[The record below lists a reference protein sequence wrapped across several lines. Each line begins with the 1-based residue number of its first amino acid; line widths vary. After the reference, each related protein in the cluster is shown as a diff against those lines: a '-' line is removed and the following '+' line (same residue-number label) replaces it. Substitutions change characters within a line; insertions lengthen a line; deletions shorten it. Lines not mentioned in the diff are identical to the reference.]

1 MTEALTITTERVD
14 DIPVLAAN
22 MEKMGVAAL
31 VDEHFVPHGNWGGIS
46 LGRVCSGWLVHIL
59 SEADHR
65 MNHVQPW
72 AEKRCETLRGCFGGA
87 VSARDFTDDRLEIA
101 LNALSEDERWAGFET
116 ALNRRT
122 VRVYD
127 LKPKCVRLDGT
138 TASGY
143 WTVTEAGLFQLGHS
157 KDHRPDLPQL
167 KVMQAALDPLGM
179 PLVTLVVSGET
190 AYDPLYI
197 PAIQQVRKGLER
209 RGLLYVGDC
218 KLMAFETRA
227 YIQAGG
233 DYYLGPFSK
242 VQIPDETLDTYLKA
256 VWSGEQELTPVC
268 RPTPEGQPEKIAEGY
283 ELPQT
288 LTATVEEEPISWVER
303 WLVIRSL
310 RQARASEAALQTRLT
325 KALAALEALNERKQ
339 GKRRPADLE
348 ALRQAAEKIVQHYQV
363 EGLLNLSCNE
373 TVQEHEVRRHKER
386 PAETRIERHLS
397 LQVSRDEAAI
407 QKALA
412 RLGWRVYATNQ
423 PVEQLSLEQAVLAYR
438 EEYLIERG
446 FGRLKGKPLS
456 LTPMYL
462 QDDRRA
468 TGLIRL
474 LTIGL
479 RVLTLFE
486 FDVRRRLTERNEEL
500 AGLYAGNPKRT
511 TAQPTAESLLEAF
524 QEINLNVAT
533 FGQQV
538 QRYITPLSELQQ
550 KILAL
555 SDFPANIYTRLATAS
570 QNPP

>member
-1 MTEALTITTERVD
+1 MSEAFTITTERVD

-22 MEKMGVAAL
+22 MEKMGIAGL
-31 VDEHFVPHGNWGGIS
+31 VDEHFQAHGNWGGIS
-46 LGRVCSGWLVHIL
+46 LGGVCCGWLVHIL

-72 AEKRCETLRGCFGGA
+72 AEKRGETLRGCFGGA
-87 VSARDFTDDRLEIA
+87 VSAQDFTDDRLEIV
-101 LNALSEDERWAGFET
+101 LDGLSEDESWAEFET

-138 TASGY
+138 TVSGY
-143 WTVTEAGLFQLGHS
+143 WRVTEDGLFQWGHS

-179 PLVTLVVSGET
+179 PLATLVASGET
-190 AYDPLYI
+190 ADDPLYI

-218 KLMAFETRA
+218 KLRALETRA
-227 YIQAGG
+227 YLQAGE

-242 VQIPDETLDTYLKA
+242 VQVPDESLETYLKP
-256 VWSGEQELTPVC
+256 VWAGEQELTSVYRTP
-268 RPTPEGQPEKIAEGY
+268 PEGQPEKIAEGY
-283 ELPQT
+283 ELTQT
-288 LTATVEEEPISWVER
+288 LTATVKDKPITWVER
-303 WLVIRSL
+303 WLVVRSL
-310 RQARASEAALQTRLT
+310 RHARASEAALQARLT
-325 KALAALEALNERKQ
+325 KAQAALEALNEPKQ
-339 GKRRPADLE
+339 GKRRLTDVA
-348 ALRQAAEKIVQHYQV
+348 AWGQAAEKIIQHYQV
-363 EGLLNLSCNE
+363 EGLLNLSCTE
-373 TVQEHEVRRHKER
+373 SVQEFSVRRHKER
-386 PAETRIERHLS
+386 PAETRLKQHLS
-397 LQVSRDEAAI
+397 LQISRDEAAI
-407 QKALA
+407 QTALA
-412 RLGWRVYATNQ
+412 RLGWRVYGTNQ
-423 PVEQLSLEQAVLAYR
+423 PVDQLSLEQAVLAYR
-438 EEYLIERG
+438 EEYLVERG

-479 RVLTLFE
+479 RVLTLLE
-486 FDVRRRLTERNEEL
+486 FDVRRRLAEWAEEL

-511 TAQPTAESLLEAF
+511 TAHPTAESLLEAF
-524 QEINLNVAT
+524 QEIHLNFVT
-533 FGQQV
+533 IGQQV
-538 QRYITPLSELQQ
+538 HRHITPLSELQQ

-555 SDFPANIYTRLATAS
+555 LEFPVNIYTRLALDS

>member
-31 VDEHFVPHGNWGGIS
+31 VDEHFLPHGNWGGIS

-72 AEKRCETLRGCFGGA
+72 AEKRRETLRGSLGGD
-87 VSARDFTDDRLEIA
+87 VSAQDFTDDRLEIA
-101 LNALSEDERWAGFET
+101 LDALSDDEHWAGFET

-143 WTVTEAGLFQLGHS
+143 WTVTDAGLFQLGHS

-179 PLVTLVVSGET
+179 PLATLVASGET
-190 AYDPLYI
+190 ADDPLYI
-197 PAIQQVRKGLER
+197 PAIQQVRDGLER

-242 VQIPDETLDTYLKA
+242 VQIPDETLETYLKS
-256 VWSGEQELTPVC
+256 VWSGEQALTPVC

-283 ELPQT
+283 ELTQS
-288 LTATVEEEPISWVER
+288 LTATVEDKTITWVER

-310 RQARASEAALQTRLT
+310 RHARASEAALQARLT
-325 KALAALEALNERKQ
+325 KAQAALEALNEHKQ
-339 GKRRPADLE
+339 GKRRLADLE
-348 ALRQAAEKIVQHYQV
+348 TLRQAAEKIVQHYQV
-363 EGLLNLSCNE
+363 EGMLKLSCTE
-373 TVQEHEVRRHKER
+373 SVEEHQVRRHKER
-386 PAETRIERHLS
+386 PAETRVERHLS
-397 LQVSRDEAAI
+397 VQVSRDEAVI

-412 RLGWRVYATNQ
+412 RLGWRVYGTNQ

-438 EEYLIERG
+438 EEYLVERG

-486 FDVRRRLTERNEEL
+486 FDVRRRLTERYEKL

-511 TAQPTAESLLEAF
+511 TARPTAESCW
-524 QEINLNVAT
+524 
-533 FGQQV
+533 
-538 QRYITPLSELQQ
+538 RLS
-550 KILAL
+550 KG
-555 SDFPANIYTRLATAS
+555 FT
-570 QNPP
+570 